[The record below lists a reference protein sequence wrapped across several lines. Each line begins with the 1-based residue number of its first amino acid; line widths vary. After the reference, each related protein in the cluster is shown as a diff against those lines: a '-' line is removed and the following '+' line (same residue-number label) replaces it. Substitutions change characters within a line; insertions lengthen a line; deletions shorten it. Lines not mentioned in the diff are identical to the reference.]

1 MTFSWGQLFRDNR
14 FSGADRQTD
23 ANQLTMAVTSRLIRE
38 SDGREKLAVSLGQ
51 IQYFEDSRV
60 GLSSST
66 PVLESGRS
74 AWVADATYAVNDRWS
89 IGASY
94 QWDPKFGR
102 EELASL
108 PPRSQLGSASGRERV
123 CK

>member
-1 MTFSWGQLFRDNR
+1 
-14 FSGADRQTD
+14 
-23 ANQLTMAVTSRLIRE
+23 MAVTSRLIRE

-60 GLSSST
+60 GLSSGT

-74 AWVADATYAVNDRWS
+74 AWVADATYAVNDRWT

-102 EELASL
+102 QDLAKIG
-108 PPRSQLGSASGRERV
+108 RASCRERV
-123 CK
+123 CQYGLISVVAVALKK

>member
-1 MTFSWGQLFRDNR
+1 
-14 FSGADRQTD
+14 
-23 ANQLTMAVTSRLIRE
+23 MAVTSRLIRE

-60 GLSSST
+60 GLSPST

-74 AWVADATYAVNDRWS
+74 AWVADAPYAVNDRWS
-89 IGASY
+89 IGPSY

-102 EELASL
+102 EDLASL
-108 PPRSQLGSASGRERV
+108 RTRYLIGDDGIVNFRSRYPPAARNGEDLLEQAN
-123 CK
+123 